1 MALAL
6 AFSIHNKSNPHII
19 ELCLCHC
26 SMAGSIE
33 DAKPEISPQ
42 DNSKP
47 HFILFSF
54 CHSSMAGSIKDAQ
67 LEISLQEEPLGDRVI
82 FLFLRQ
88 YHTGR
93 SSKSF
98 KTVYTAYATGTTV
111 SIIFEQLKNNTFCNL
126 DNKKPT
132 KKQLLPGNYTSHL

>member
-54 CHSSMAGSIKDAQ
+54 CNSSMAGSIKDAQ
-67 LEISLQEEPLGDRVI
+67 LEISLQEEPSGGAFR
-82 FLFLRQ
+82 RQ
-88 YHTGR
+88 SHFSLLKTIPHR
-93 SSKSF
+93 KKQQSF

-111 SIIFEQLKNNTFCNL
+111 SIISEKLKNNTFCNFG
-126 DNKKPT
+126 
-132 KKQLLPGNYTSHL
+132 Q